1 MAKLAGTL
9 ETHTVYNTYKIN
21 MKIEGIKNIIIYV
34 EGKSFIFSYEE
45 LASLYLSL
53 EEETVTIRIK
63 PNDNEIPE
71 GDE

>member
-1 MAKLAGTL
+1 
-9 ETHTVYNTYKIN
+9 
-21 MKIEGIKNIIIYV
+21 MKIEAIKNIIIYI

-45 LASLYLSL
+45 LASLYLTL
-53 EEETVTIRIK
+53 EDDTVTIKVK

>member
-1 MAKLAGTL
+1 
-9 ETHTVYNTYKIN
+9 
-21 MKIEGIKNIIIYV
+21 MKIEAVKNIIIYI
-34 EGKSFIFSYEE
+34 EGKSFIFSYDE

-53 EEETVTIRIK
+53 EEDTVTIRVK

>member
-1 MAKLAGTL
+1 
-9 ETHTVYNTYKIN
+9 
-21 MKIEGIKNIIIYV
+21 MKIEAIKDIIIYI

-45 LASLYLSL
+45 LANLYLSL
-53 EEETVTIRIK
+53 EDETVTIRIK

>member
-1 MAKLAGTL
+1 
-9 ETHTVYNTYKIN
+9 
-21 MKIEGIKNIIIYV
+21 MKIEAVKDIIIYI

-45 LASLYLSL
+45 LANLYLSL
-53 EEETVTIRIK
+53 EDETVTIRIK

>member
-1 MAKLAGTL
+1 
-9 ETHTVYNTYKIN
+9 
-21 MKIEGIKNIIIYV
+21 MKIEAIKNIVIYV

-45 LASLYLSL
+45 LANIYVSL
-53 EEETVTIRIK
+53 EEETVIIRIK

>member
-1 MAKLAGTL
+1 
-9 ETHTVYNTYKIN
+9 
-21 MKIEGIKNIIIYV
+21 MKIEAVKDIIIYI

-53 EEETVTIRIK
+53 EDETVTIRVK

>member
-1 MAKLAGTL
+1 
-9 ETHTVYNTYKIN
+9 
-21 MKIEGIKNIIIYV
+21 MKIEAVKDIIIYV

-45 LASLYLSL
+45 LANIYVSL
-53 EEETVTIRIK
+53 EEETIIIRIK

>member
-1 MAKLAGTL
+1 MVKLASTL
-9 ETHTVYNTYKIN
+9 KTATVYNTYKTN
-21 MKIEGIKNIIIYV
+21 MKIEAIKDIIIYI

-53 EEETVTIRIK
+53 EEETVIIRIK
-63 PNDNEIPE
+63 PNENEIPE

>member
-1 MAKLAGTL
+1 
-9 ETHTVYNTYKIN
+9 
-21 MKIEGIKNIIIYV
+21 MKIEAVKDIIIYV

-45 LASLYLSL
+45 LANIYVSL
-53 EEETVTIRIK
+53 EEETVIIRIK

>member
-1 MAKLAGTL
+1 
-9 ETHTVYNTYKIN
+9 
-21 MKIEGIKNIIIYV
+21 MKIEAIKDIIIYI

-53 EEETVTIRIK
+53 DNETVTIRVK

>member
-1 MAKLAGTL
+1 
-9 ETHTVYNTYKIN
+9 
-21 MKIEGIKNIIIYV
+21 MKIEAVKDIIIYV

-45 LASLYLSL
+45 LANVYVSL
-53 EEETVTIRIK
+53 EEETVIIRIK

>member
-1 MAKLAGTL
+1 
-9 ETHTVYNTYKIN
+9 
-21 MKIEGIKNIIIYV
+21 MKIEAIKNIIIYI

-45 LASLYLSL
+45 LASLYITL
-53 EEETVTIRIK
+53 EDETVTIKVK